1 MEKKD
6 IIDTIDRINDYRFKR
21 YRRDNLK
28 EQFERMNSLGYEV
41 TADDRKEL
49 LRKAQDDLDIIE
61 PGIMELILDIKQR
74 YALHPKDKGMKL
86 IILYID
92 LLDMEPMQMEKHRQ
106 KINALRPK
114 VLGLMND
121 IDRLRNDNSLF
132 DEQQSTE

>member
-21 YRRDNLK
+21 FRRDNLK

-41 TADDRKEL
+41 TANDRKDL
-49 LRKAQDDLDIIE
+49 LRKAQEDLDLIE
-61 PGIMELILDIKQR
+61 PAIKELILDIKQR

-121 IDRLRNDNSLF
+121 IDKLRNDNGLF
-132 DEQQSTE
+132 DDQKSTE

>member
-21 YRRDNLK
+21 FRRDNLK

-49 LRKAQDDLDIIE
+49 LRKAQDDLDLIE